1 MNVRFLGSG
10 ACIPDVNNDCPCFLI
25 NDTYL
30 VDCGY
35 DALNGLR
42 KAKKDISKI
51 KYIIFTHMHHDHYI
65 GLAGLLF
72 FMLQSGQRDIG
83 ELTLIGPETMP
94 EVLQRTYSFLQ
105 LDKFFSV
112 KKFPEEII
120 VSAGEVFENDEI
132 ILRAGSCRHPV
143 KAMAY
148 TMMDKDS
155 GKLLAFSGDT
165 AYKEDFIGFFS
176 GADVLIHDCTL
187 GCSKLSEGSEARACG
202 HSSIFEAIKLCE
214 KAKVPVLFPMH
225 LNDDECRK
233 SIECAGRET
242 KVKLMF
248 PSRACDFILY

>member
-1 MNVRFLGSG
+1 MNIRFLGSG
-10 ACIPDVNNDCPCFLI
+10 ASIPDVNNDCPCFLI

-35 DALNGLR
+35 DALKGLR
-42 KAKKDISKI
+42 KAEKDISKI

-72 FMLQSGQRDIG
+72 FMLQSGQKDIG
-83 ELTLIGPETMP
+83 DLTFIGPETMP

-112 KKFPEEII
+112 KKYPEEII
-120 VSAGEVFENDEI
+120 LSAGEHFENDEI
-132 ILRAGSCRHPV
+132 ILKASSCYHPV
-143 KAMAY
+143 EARAY
-148 TMMDKDS
+148 AIKEKNS
-155 GKLLAFSGDT
+155 GKLLAISGDT
-165 AYKEDFIGFFS
+165 AYKEDLIEIFS

-187 GCSKLSEGSEARACG
+187 GYNKCCDDPATRSCG

-214 KAKVPVLFPMH
+214 KADVSVLFSMH
-225 LNDDECRK
+225 MNDDDCRK
-233 SIECAGRET
+233 TIDNASKET

-248 PSRACDFILY
+248 PSRDFDFILY